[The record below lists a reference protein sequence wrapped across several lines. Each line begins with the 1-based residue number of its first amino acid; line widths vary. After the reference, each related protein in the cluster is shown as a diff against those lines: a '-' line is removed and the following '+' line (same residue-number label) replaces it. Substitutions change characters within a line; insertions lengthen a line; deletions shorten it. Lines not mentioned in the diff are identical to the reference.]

1 MNVRPMTAV
10 VLAAAVALTVGRH
23 LVDFPTVYVQWNH
36 SSGARAPSWSASL
49 GGRGNGD
56 PGQRRAA
63 AVSGASAEE
72 WFSDRAEAVGIDFVH
87 FNGMSGEYYFAEMI
101 GSGVAMLD
109 FDNDGDLD
117 LYFPQGRMLGL
128 GKTLDD
134 ALIPPEAPLPLTD
147 RLYRNDLEVHADGS
161 RTLRFTDVTE
171 ASGLDVRSYSMGVA
185 TGDFDNDGWIDLY
198 LTTLGTDQMFRNN
211 GDGTF
216 TDVSWHTGT
225 SHARWSLS
233 ASFLDFDR
241 DGWLDLYVANYLDHS
256 VDEDADCS
264 TPAGERDYCGAQ
276 RYLPV
281 PDRLYR
287 NRGDGTFADVT
298 AEAQVASEYGPALG
312 VVATDVDGDGWV
324 DIYVANDGQE
334 NQLWVNQQDG
344 TFSNGA
350 LLAGVALNGA
360 GSAEAGMG
368 VDAGDFDNDGDAD
381 LFVTHLVSETNTLYV
396 NDGTGLFEDQS
407 ARSGLGFPSLPYTG
421 FGTLWFD
428 FDNDGWLDILAVNGA
443 VGIIQTLVQAKDPHP
458 LHQRNQLFRNLGNGR
473 FEDVS
478 ERAGAV
484 FQLSEVSRGAA
495 FGDLDNDGDVDVLV
509 TNNNG
514 RARLLLNNIGNRN
527 RWLGLRLVG
536 SGAPRD
542 MLGAKVGIFRGDGP
556 PLWRRAR
563 TDGSYASASDPRVLV
578 GLGDASTVRRVQVV
592 WPSGRV
598 EEWTH
603 VAADQWLTLTE
614 GTGRTQP

>member
-1 MNVRPMTAV
+1 MSVRPMTAV
-10 VLAAAVALTVGRH
+10 VLAAAMVLMLGRA
-23 LVDFPTVYVQWNH
+23 LVDSPTVYAQRSRASDPS
-36 SSGARAPSWSASL
+36 SSGPLDR
-49 GGRGNGD
+49 RGNGNHV
-56 PGQRRAA
+56 RSRVAL
-63 AVSGASAEE
+63 VSAPSPEE
-72 WFSDRAEAVGIDFVH
+72 WFSDRAEAVGIDFAH
-87 FNGMSGEYYFAEMI
+87 FNGMSGEYYFAEMF
-101 GSGVAMLD
+101 GPGVAMLD
-109 FDNDGDLD
+109 YDNDGDLD

-134 ALIPPEAPLPLTD
+134 ALIPPEAPLPLTG
-147 RLYRNDLEVHADGS
+147 RLYRNDLEVLADGS
-161 RTLRFTDVTE
+161 RTLRFTDATE
-171 ASGLDVRSYSMGVA
+171 ASGLDVRAYGMGVA
-185 TGDFDNDGWIDLY
+185 TGDIDNDGWIDLY
-198 LTTLGTDQMFRNN
+198 LTQLGADQMFHNN

-216 TDVSWHTGT
+216 TDVSLHTGT
-225 SHARWSLS
+225 SNAQWSLS

-241 DGWLDLYVANYLDHS
+241 DGWLDLYVSNYLNYLDYT
-256 VDEDADCS
+256 DDADSDCS
-264 TPAGERDYCGAQ
+264 TPFGERDYCGPQ
-276 RYLPV
+276 RYLSV

-287 NRGDGTFADVT
+287 NRGNGTFADVT

-312 VVATDVDGDGWV
+312 VVTADVDGDGWV

-350 LLAGVALNGA
+350 LLAGVALNDA

-368 VDAGDFDNDGDAD
+368 VDAGDFDNDGDDD

-396 NDGTGLFEDQS
+396 NDGSGLFEDRS
-407 ARSGLGFPSLPYTG
+407 APSGLGFPSLTYTG

-443 VGIIQTLVQAKDPHP
+443 VRTIQALVQAKDPYP
-458 LHQRNQLFRNLGNGR
+458 LHQRNQLFHNLGNGR
-473 FEDVS
+473 FDDVS

-509 TNNNG
+509 TNNSG
-514 RARLLLNNIGNRN
+514 RARLLLNNIGDRN

-536 SGAPRD
+536 TGVDRD
-542 MLGAKVGIFRGDGP
+542 MLGAKVGIFRSDGP

-578 GLGDASTVRRVQVV
+578 GLGDVSMVQRVQVV
-592 WPSGRV
+592 WPGGRV
-598 EEWTH
+598 EEWTN
-603 VAADQWLTLTE
+603 VSADQWLTLTE
-614 GTGRTQP
+614 GTGRTRQ

>member
-1 MNVRPMTAV
+1 M
-10 VLAAAVALTVGRH
+10 
-23 LVDFPTVYVQWNH
+23 
-36 SSGARAPSWSASL
+36 
-49 GGRGNGD
+49 
-56 PGQRRAA
+56 
-63 AVSGASAEE
+63 
-72 WFSDRAEAVGIDFVH
+72 
-87 FNGMSGEYYFAEMI
+87 
-101 GSGVAMLD
+101 
-109 FDNDGDLD
+109 
-117 LYFPQGRMLGL
+117 
-128 GKTLDD
+128 
-134 ALIPPEAPLPLTD
+134 
-147 RLYRNDLEVHADGS
+147 
-161 RTLRFTDVTE
+161 
-171 ASGLDVRSYSMGVA
+171 
-185 TGDFDNDGWIDLY
+185 
-198 LTTLGTDQMFRNN
+198 
-211 GDGTF
+211 
-216 TDVSWHTGT
+216 
-225 SHARWSLS
+225 
-233 ASFLDFDR
+233 
-241 DGWLDLYVANYLDHS
+241 
-256 VDEDADCS
+256 
-264 TPAGERDYCGAQ
+264 
-276 RYLPV
+276 
-281 PDRLYR
+281 
-287 NRGDGTFADVT
+287 
-298 AEAQVASEYGPALG
+298 ASEYGPALG

-350 LLAGVALNGA
+350 LLAGVALNDA

-514 RARLLLNNIGNRN
+514 RARLLPQQHRQPQPVA
-527 RWLGLRLVG
+527 RVAAR
-536 SGAPRD
+536 RQ
-542 MLGAKVGIFRGDGP
+542 
-556 PLWRRAR
+556 RRAPGHAR
-563 TDGSYASASDPRVLV
+563 CE
-578 GLGDASTVRRVQVV
+578 
-592 WPSGRV
+592 GR
-598 EEWTH
+598 H
-603 VAADQWLTLTE
+603 LP
-614 GTGRTQP
+614 G